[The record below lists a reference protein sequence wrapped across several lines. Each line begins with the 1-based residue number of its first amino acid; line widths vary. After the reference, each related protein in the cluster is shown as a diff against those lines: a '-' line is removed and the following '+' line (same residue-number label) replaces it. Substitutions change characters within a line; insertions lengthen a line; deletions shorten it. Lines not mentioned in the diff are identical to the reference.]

1 MIEQD
6 DAQIHVLEMLTLFW
20 LFFASATFL
29 LRIDVPDPTS
39 VASEGSLELSARDA
53 IDSSLI
59 MDSDGNNI
67 IDELFE
73 NNTIKACQR
82 LLNQLPV
89 QHNGRCWMALNHGA
103 LDLVLSEGTPEGNS
117 ISAFRLIVVGES
129 SWTIAL
135 QVWPI
140 SGGIS

>member
-39 VASEGSLELSARDA
+39 VAAEGTLELSARDA
-53 IDSSLI
+53 IDSSFITDL
-59 MDSDGNNI
+59 DGKNI
-67 IDELFE
+67 IDDLSE
-73 NNTIKACQR
+73 NKTTEACQR
-82 LLNQLPV
+82 LINQLPV
-89 QHNGRCWMALNHGA
+89 QHNGRCWLALNHGP
-103 LDLVLSEGTPEGNS
+103 LDLVVSEGTPEGNS
-117 ISAFRLIVVGES
+117 ITAFRLIVTDES
-129 SWTIAL
+129 SWTL
-135 QVWPI
+135 GMQVWPI